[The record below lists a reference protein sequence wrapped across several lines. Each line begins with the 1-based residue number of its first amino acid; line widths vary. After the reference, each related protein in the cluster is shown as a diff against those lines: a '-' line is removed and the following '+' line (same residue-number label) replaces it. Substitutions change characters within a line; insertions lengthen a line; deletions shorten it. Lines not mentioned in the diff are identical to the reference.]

1 MIPFCS
7 SGLGGFHESS
17 TVMGST
23 ATAAVILGGLVG
35 TIGKQNRFSILWI
48 KFNQKCCDWFHIN
61 FH

>member
-1 MIPFCS
+1 MTPFCS

-35 TIGKQNRFSILWI
+35 TIGKQNRFSKPEML
-48 KFNQKCCDWFHIN
+48 
-61 FH
+61 